1 MIAEAGSLCRSPG
14 HRFRFIDP
22 QRSVLY
28 SDLVIQRRKTK
39 QIQLGKVKVG
49 ADAPITVQS
58 MTKTD
63 TRDVRATV
71 QQIWDLEAAGC
82 EIVRCA
88 VPVREAAEKLGEIK
102 KKIRIPLVA
111 DIHFNYKL
119 ALLAIEQGVDGL
131 RLNPGNIGARKY
143 VEEVVKAASERKI
156 PIRIGVNAGSL
167 EKDLLEK
174 NNGPTAEGMVES
186 GLRHIH
192 ILEDC
197 GYREI
202 KISLKASDPLMMI
215 EAYRMLADKVNYA
228 FHLGVTEAGTPGI
241 GTIKSAIGLGTLLA
255 EGIGDTIR
263 VSLAADPVEEVR
275 IGIEILKALKI
286 RKEGMTFVAC
296 PSCGRADVDLVGLAK
311 AVEEKMQPY
320 SNLNIHVAVMGCEV
334 NGPGEARAADLGVA
348 GGKGIGLIFKRGEVI
363 RKVPEA
369 EIVTALMEE
378 VKKFAAEKEAA
389 LAVAAEA

>member
-1 MIAEAGSLCRSPG
+1 
-14 HRFRFIDP
+14 
-22 QRSVLY
+22 
-28 SDLVIQRRKTK
+28 
-39 QIQLGKVKVG
+39 
-49 ADAPITVQS
+49 
-58 MTKTD
+58 
-63 TRDVRATV
+63 
-71 QQIWDLEAAGC
+71 
-82 EIVRCA
+82 
-88 VPVREAAEKLGEIK
+88 
-102 KKIRIPLVA
+102 
-111 DIHFNYKL
+111 
-119 ALLAIEQGVDGL
+119 
-131 RLNPGNIGARKY
+131 
-143 VEEVVKAASERKI
+143 
-156 PIRIGVNAGSL
+156 L

-174 NNGPTAEGMVES
+174 YNGPTADGMVES

-192 ILEDC
+192 ILEDV
-197 GYREI
+197 GYQEI

-275 IGIEILKALKI
+275 VGREILKALKLK
-286 RKEGMTFVAC
+286 KEGLTFVAC

-311 AVEEKMQPY
+311 RVEEKMLPY

-369 EIVTALMEE
+369 QIVEALMEE
-378 VKKFAAEKEAA
+378 VEKFAAEKQAEQAA
-389 LAVAAEA
+389 AAADA

>member
-1 MIAEAGSLCRSPG
+1 M
-14 HRFRFIDP
+14 
-22 QRSVLY
+22 
-28 SDLVIQRRKTK
+28 IQRRKTRP
-39 QIQLGKVKVG
+39 IQLGKVKVG
-49 ADAPITVQS
+49 GDAPITVQS

-82 EIVRCA
+82 EIIRCA
-88 VPVREAAEKLGEIK
+88 VPVREAALQLGDIK
-102 KKIRIPLVA
+102 KRIRIPLVA

-119 ALLAIEQGVDGL
+119 ALIAIEQGVDGL

-143 VEEVVKAASERKI
+143 VEEVVRAASERKI

-167 EKDLLEK
+167 EKDLLQK
-174 NNGPTAEGMVES
+174 YDGPTAAGMVES

-192 ILEDC
+192 ILEDV
-197 GYREI
+197 GYNEI

-215 EAYRMLADKVNYA
+215 EAYRMLADQVEYP
-228 FHLGVTEAGTPGI
+228 FHLGVTEAGTPSI
-241 GTIKSAIGLGTLLA
+241 GTIKSAVGLGTLLA

-275 IGIEILKALKI
+275 VGREILKSLRLK
-286 RKEGMTFVAC
+286 KEGLTFVAC

-311 AVEEKMQPY
+311 TVEERMLPY
-320 SNLNIHVAVMGCEV
+320 SNLDIHVAVMGCEV

-348 GGKGIGLIFKRGEVI
+348 GGKGIGLIFKRGEII

-369 EIVTALMEE
+369 QIVDALMEE
-378 VKKFAAEKEAA
+378 VEKFAAEKKVERAA
-389 LAVAAEA
+389 AADA

>member
-1 MIAEAGSLCRSPG
+1 M
-14 HRFRFIDP
+14 
-22 QRSVLY
+22 
-28 SDLVIQRRKTK
+28 IQRRKTRP
-39 QIQLGKVKVG
+39 IQLGKVKVG
-49 ADAPITVQS
+49 GDAPITVQS

-82 EIVRCA
+82 EIIRCA
-88 VPVREAAEKLGEIK
+88 VPVREAALQLGDIK
-102 KKIRIPLVA
+102 KRIRIPLVA

-119 ALLAIEQGVDGL
+119 ALIAIEQGVDGL

-143 VEEVVKAASERKI
+143 VEEVVRAASERKI

-167 EKDLLEK
+167 EKDLLQK
-174 NNGPTAEGMVES
+174 YDGPTAAGMVES

-192 ILEDC
+192 ILEDV
-197 GYREI
+197 GYNEI

-215 EAYRMLADKVNYA
+215 EAYRRLADQVEYP
-228 FHLGVTEAGTPGI
+228 FHLGVTEAGTPSI
-241 GTIKSAIGLGTLLA
+241 GTIKSAVGLGTLLA

-275 IGIEILKALKI
+275 VGREILKSLGLK
-286 RKEGMTFVAC
+286 KEGLTFVAC

-311 AVEEKMQPY
+311 TVEERMLPY
-320 SNLNIHVAVMGCEV
+320 SNLDIHVAVMGCEV

-348 GGKGIGLIFKRGEVI
+348 GGKGIGLIFKRGEII

-369 EIVTALMEE
+369 QIVDALMEE
-378 VKKFAAEKEAA
+378 VEKFAAEKKVERAA
-389 LAVAAEA
+389 AADA

>member
-1 MIAEAGSLCRSPG
+1 MIL
-14 HRFRFIDP
+14 
-22 QRSVLY
+22 
-28 SDLVIQRRKTK
+28 RRKTR

-49 ADAPITVQS
+49 GDAPITVQS

-88 VPVREAAEKLGEIK
+88 VPVREAADKLAEIK
-102 KKIRIPLVA
+102 NKIRIPLVA

-119 ALLAIEQGVDGL
+119 ALIAIEQGVDGL
-131 RLNPGNIGARKY
+131 RLNPGNIGARRH

-174 NNGPTAEGMVES
+174 HNGPTAQGMVES
-186 GLRHIH
+186 GLRHVR
-192 ILEDC
+192 ILEDI
-197 GYREI
+197 GYQEI

-215 EAYRMLADKVNYA
+215 EAYRMLADKVDYA
-228 FHLGVTEAGTPGI
+228 FHLGVTEAGTPGV
-241 GTIKSAIGLGTLLA
+241 GTIKSAVGLGALLA

-275 IGIEILKALKI
+275 VGSEVLKALKLK
-286 RKEGMTFVAC
+286 KEGLTFVAC
-296 PSCGRADVDLVGLAK
+296 PSCGRADVDLVGLARK
-311 AVEEKMQPY
+311 VEEKMLPY

-348 GGKGIGLIFKRGEVI
+348 GGKGIGLIFKRGQVI

-378 VKKFAAEKEAA
+378 VERFAAEKTAEKAMAAAVEA
-389 LAVAAEA
+389 

>member
-1 MIAEAGSLCRSPG
+1 MIN
-14 HRFRFIDP
+14 
-22 QRSVLY
+22 
-28 SDLVIQRRKTK
+28 RRETR
-39 QIQLGKVKVG
+39 QIQLGKLKVG
-49 ADAPITVQS
+49 GDAPITVQS

-82 EIVRCA
+82 DIVRCA

-119 ALLAIEQGVDGL
+119 ALIAIEQGVDGL

-143 VEEVVKAASERKI
+143 VEEVVRAASERKI

-167 EKDLLEK
+167 EKDLLQK
-174 NNGPTAEGMVES
+174 FNGPTAEGMVES
-186 GLRHIH
+186 GLRHIR
-192 ILEDC
+192 ILEDV
-197 GYREI
+197 GYNEI

-215 EAYRMLADKVNYA
+215 EAYRMLAGKVDYPL
-228 FHLGVTEAGTPGI
+228 HLGVTEAGTPTV
-241 GTIKSAIGLGTLLA
+241 GTIKSAVGLGTLLA

-275 IGIEILKALKI
+275 VGREILKALKL
-286 RKEGMTFVAC
+286 KTEGLTFVAC
-296 PSCGRADVDLVGLAK
+296 PSCGRADVDLVALAK
-311 AVEEKMQPY
+311 SVEERMLPY
-320 SNLNIHVAVMGCEV
+320 SNLDIHVAVMGCEV

-348 GGKGIGLIFKRGEVI
+348 GGKGIGLIFKRGQVI
-363 RKVPEA
+363 RKVPETD
-369 EIVTALMEE
+369 IVDALMEE
-378 VKKFAAEKEAA
+378 VKKFAAEKKAEQATV
-389 LAVAAEA
+389 VADA

>member
-1 MIAEAGSLCRSPG
+1 MIT
-14 HRFRFIDP
+14 
-22 QRSVLY
+22 
-28 SDLVIQRRKTK
+28 RRKTRP
-39 QIQLGKVKVG
+39 IQLGAVRIG
-49 ADAPITVQS
+49 GDAPITVQS

-71 QQIWDLEAAGC
+71 QQIWALEAAGC
-82 EIVRCA
+82 EIIRCA

-119 ALLAIEQGVDGL
+119 ALIAIEQGVDGL

-143 VEEVVKAASERKI
+143 VEEVVRAASERKI

-167 EKDLLEK
+167 EKDLLQK
-174 NNGPTAEGMVES
+174 YNGPTAEGMVES

-197 GYREI
+197 GYNEI

-215 EAYRMLADKVNYA
+215 EAYRLLAQQVDYA
-228 FHLGVTEAGTPGI
+228 FHLGVTEAGTPSI

-275 IGIEILKALKI
+275 VGREILKALKLK
-286 RKEGMTFVAC
+286 KEGMTFVAC
-296 PSCGRADVDLVGLAK
+296 PSCGRADVDLVSLAK
-311 AVEEKMQPY
+311 TVEEKMQPY

-348 GGKGIGLIFKRGEVI
+348 GGKGIGLIFKRGEII

-369 EIVTALMEE
+369 QIVDALMEE
-378 VKKFAAEKEAA
+378 VEKFAAEKQAEQIAA
-389 LAVAAEA
+389 GA

>member
-1 MIAEAGSLCRSPG
+1 VPL
-14 HRFRFIDP
+14 RFVDP
-22 QRSVLY
+22 PPSVLY
-28 SDLVIQRRKTK
+28 IEHVIQRRKTRP
-39 QIQLGKVKVG
+39 IQLGKVKVG
-49 ADAPITVQS
+49 GDAPITVQS

-82 EIVRCA
+82 EIIRCA
-88 VPVREAAEKLGEIK
+88 VPVREAALQLGEIK

-119 ALLAIEQGVDGL
+119 ALIAIEQGVDGL

-143 VEEVVKAASERKI
+143 VEEVVRAASERKI

-167 EKDLLEK
+167 EKDLLQK
-174 NNGPTAEGMVES
+174 YDGPTAAGMVES
-186 GLRHIH
+186 GLRHIR
-192 ILEDC
+192 ILEDV
-197 GYREI
+197 GYNEI

-215 EAYRMLADKVNYA
+215 EAYRMLAEQVDYP
-228 FHLGVTEAGTPGI
+228 FHLGVTEAGTPSI
-241 GTIKSAIGLGTLLA
+241 GTIKSAVGLGTLLA

-275 IGIEILKALKI
+275 VGREILKSLGLK
-286 RKEGMTFVAC
+286 KEGLTFVAC

-311 AVEEKMQPY
+311 TVEERMLPY
-320 SNLNIHVAVMGCEV
+320 SNLDIHVAVMGCEV

-348 GGKGIGLIFKRGEVI
+348 GGKGIGLIFKRGEII

-369 EIVTALMEE
+369 QIVDALMEE
-378 VKKFAAEKEAA
+378 VEKFAAEKKVAQAA
-389 LAVAAEA
+389 AADA

>member
-1 MIAEAGSLCRSPG
+1 MIK
-14 HRFRFIDP
+14 
-22 QRSVLY
+22 
-28 SDLVIQRRKTK
+28 RRKTK
-39 QIQLGKVKVG
+39 QIQLGKLRIG
-49 ADAPITVQS
+49 GDAPVTVQS

-88 VPVREAAEKLGEIK
+88 VPVREAAEQLGAIK

-119 ALLAIEQGVDGL
+119 ALMAIEQGVDGL

-143 VEEVVKAASERKI
+143 VEEVVRAASARKI

-167 EKDLLEK
+167 EKDLLQK
-174 NNGPTAEGMVES
+174 YGGPTAEGMVES

-192 ILEDC
+192 ILEDV
-197 GYREI
+197 GYHEI

-215 EAYRMLADKVNYA
+215 EAYRMLADKVDYP
-228 FHLGVTEAGTPGI
+228 FHLGVTEAGTPNA
-241 GTIKSAIGLGTLLA
+241 GTIKSAVGLGTLLA

-275 IGIEILKALKI
+275 VGIEILKALKI
-286 RKEGMTFVAC
+286 RKEGLMFVAC

-311 AVEEKMQPY
+311 AVEERMMPY
-320 SNLNIHVAVMGCEV
+320 SNLNLHVAVMGCEV

-369 EIVTALMEE
+369 QIVDALMEE
-378 VKKFAAEKEAA
+378 VEKFAAEKQAERAS
-389 LAVAAEA
+389 AAEA

>member
-1 MIAEAGSLCRSPG
+1 
-14 HRFRFIDP
+14 
-22 QRSVLY
+22 
-28 SDLVIQRRKTK
+28 VIQRRKTR
-39 QIQLGKVKVG
+39 QIQLGKIKVG
-49 ADAPITVQS
+49 GDAPVTVQS

-63 TRDVRATV
+63 TRDVGATV

-88 VPVREAAEKLGEIK
+88 VPVREAAEQLGAIK

-119 ALLAIEQGVDGL
+119 ALIAIEQGVDGL

-143 VEEVVKAASERKI
+143 VEEVVRAASERKI

-167 EKDLLEK
+167 EKDLLQK
-174 NNGPTAEGMVES
+174 YDGPTAEGMVES

-192 ILEDC
+192 ILEDV
-197 GYREI
+197 GFNEI
-202 KISLKASDPLMMI
+202 KISLKASDPLMTI
-215 EAYRMLADKVNYA
+215 EAYRMLAGKVDYP
-228 FHLGVTEAGTPGI
+228 FHLGVTEAGTPTV
-241 GTIKSAIGLGTLLA
+241 GTIKSAVGLGTLLA
-255 EGIGDTIR
+255 DGIGDTIR

-275 IGIEILKALKI
+275 VGIEILKALKI

-311 AVEEKMQPY
+311 AVEERMLPY

-348 GGKGIGLIFKRGEVI
+348 GGKGIGLIFKRGEII
-363 RKVPEA
+363 RKVPETQ
-369 EIVTALMEE
+369 IVDALMEE
-378 VKKFAAEKEAA
+378 VKKFAAEKQAEQAS
-389 LAVAAEA
+389 AAEA

>member
-1 MIAEAGSLCRSPG
+1 LTRRRRFSIIKAVIA
-14 HRFRFIDP
+14 
-22 QRSVLY
+22 
-28 SDLVIQRRKTK
+28 RRKTR
-39 QIQLGKVKVG
+39 QIQLGAVKVG
-49 ADAPITVQS
+49 GDAPITVQS

-71 QQIWDLEAAGC
+71 QQIWALEAAGC
-82 EIVRCA
+82 EIIRCA

-119 ALLAIEQGVDGL
+119 ALIAIEQGVDGL

-143 VEEVVKAASERKI
+143 VEEVVRAASERKI

-167 EKDLLEK
+167 EKDLLQK
-174 NNGPTAEGMVES
+174 YNGPSAEGMVES

-197 GYREI
+197 GYNEI

-215 EAYRMLADKVNYA
+215 EAYRLLAKQVDYA
-228 FHLGVTEAGTPGI
+228 FHLGVTEAGTPSI
-241 GTIKSAIGLGTLLA
+241 GTIKSAVGLGTLLA

-275 IGIEILKALKI
+275 VGREILKALKLK
-286 RKEGMTFVAC
+286 KEGMTFVAC
-296 PSCGRADVDLVGLAK
+296 PSCGRADVDLVALAK
-311 AVEEKMQPY
+311 TVEEKMLPY

-348 GGKGIGLIFKRGEVI
+348 GGKGIGLIFKRGEII

-369 EIVTALMEE
+369 QIVDALMEE
-378 VKKFAAEKEAA
+378 VEKFAAEKQAA
-389 LAVAAEA
+389 QSAAASA

>member
-1 MIAEAGSLCRSPG
+1 M
-14 HRFRFIDP
+14 
-22 QRSVLY
+22 
-28 SDLVIQRRKTK
+28 IQRRKTR
-39 QIQLGKVKVG
+39 QIQLGKIKVG
-49 ADAPITVQS
+49 GDAPVTVQS

-88 VPVREAAEKLGEIK
+88 VPVREAAEQLGAIK

-119 ALLAIEQGVDGL
+119 ALIAVEQGVDGL

-143 VEEVVKAASERKI
+143 VEEVVRAASERKI

-167 EKDLLEK
+167 EKDLLQK
-174 NNGPTAEGMVES
+174 YDGPTAEGMVES

-192 ILEDC
+192 ILEDV
-197 GYREI
+197 GYNEI

-215 EAYRMLADKVNYA
+215 EAYRMLAGKVDYP
-228 FHLGVTEAGTPGI
+228 FHLGVTEAGTPTV
-241 GTIKSAIGLGTLLA
+241 GTIKSAVGLGTLLA
-255 EGIGDTIR
+255 DGIGDTIR

-275 IGIEILKALKI
+275 VGIEILKALRI

-311 AVEEKMQPY
+311 AVEERMLPY

-348 GGKGIGLIFKRGEVI
+348 GGKGIGLRFKRGEVI

-369 EIVTALMEE
+369 QIVDALMEE
-378 VKKFAAEKEAA
+378 VQKFAAEKQAEQASAVEA
-389 LAVAAEA
+389 

>member
-1 MIAEAGSLCRSPG
+1 M
-14 HRFRFIDP
+14 
-22 QRSVLY
+22 
-28 SDLVIQRRKTK
+28 QRRKTR
-39 QIQLGKVKVG
+39 QIQLGKVKIG
-49 ADAPITVQS
+49 GDAPITVQS

-88 VPVREAAEKLGEIK
+88 VPVREAAEQLREIK
-102 KKIRIPLVA
+102 KRIRIPLVA

-119 ALLAIEQGVDGL
+119 ALIAIEQGVDGL

-143 VEEVVKAASERKI
+143 VEEVVKAASERRI

-167 EKDLLEK
+167 EKDLLQK
-174 NNGPTAEGMVES
+174 YDGPTAQGMVES
-186 GLRHIH
+186 GLRHIR
-192 ILEDC
+192 ILEDV
-197 GYREI
+197 GYEEI
-202 KISLKASDPLMMI
+202 KISLKASDPVMMI
-215 EAYRMLADKVNYA
+215 EAYRMLAGQVDYP
-228 FHLGVTEAGTPGI
+228 FHLGVTEAGTQTV

-275 IGIEILKALKI
+275 VGIEILKALQL
-286 RKEGMTFVAC
+286 RKEGLTFVAC
-296 PSCGRADVDLVGLAK
+296 PSCGRADVDLVALAK
-311 AVEEKMQPY
+311 AVEEKMLPY
-320 SNLNIHVAVMGCEV
+320 SNLNLHVAVMGCEV

-369 EIVTALMEE
+369 EIVDALMEE
-378 VKKFAAEKEAA
+378 VKKIAAEKKAEQTAA
-389 LAVAAEA
+389 AAEA

>member
-1 MIAEAGSLCRSPG
+1 
-14 HRFRFIDP
+14 
-22 QRSVLY
+22 
-28 SDLVIQRRKTK
+28 VIQRRKTR
-39 QIQLGKVKVG
+39 QIHLGNVAVG
-49 ADAPITVQS
+49 GDAAITVQS

-63 TRDVRATV
+63 TRDARATV

-88 VPVREAAEKLGEIK
+88 VPVREAAEQLGAIK
-102 KKIRIPLVA
+102 RKIRIPLVA

-119 ALLAIEQGVDGL
+119 ALIAVEQGVDGL

-167 EKDLLEK
+167 EKDLLQK
-174 NNGPTAEGMVES
+174 YDGPTAEGMVES
-186 GLRHIH
+186 GLRHIR
-192 ILEDC
+192 ILEDA
-197 GYREI
+197 GYSEI

-215 EAYRMLADKVNYA
+215 EAYRMLADKVDYP
-228 FHLGVTEAGTPGI
+228 FHLGVTEAGTPAV
-241 GTIKSAIGLGTLLA
+241 GTIKSAVGLGTLLA

-275 IGIEILKALKI
+275 VGIEILKALKL
-286 RKEGMTFVAC
+286 RKEGLTFVAC

-311 AVEEKMQPY
+311 AVEARMLPY

-348 GGKGIGLIFKRGEVI
+348 GGKGIGLIFKRGQVI

-369 EIVTALMEE
+369 DIVEALMQE
-378 VKKFAAEKEAA
+378 VEKLAAEKEAGPP
-389 LAVAAEA
+389 AAAD

>member
-1 MIAEAGSLCRSPG
+1 VARQW
-14 HRFRFIDP
+14 RIDP
-22 QRSVLY
+22 PLSLLY
-28 SDLVIQRRKTK
+28 SELVIQRRKTR

-49 ADAPITVQS
+49 GDAPVTVQS

-63 TRDVRATV
+63 TRDTRATV

-88 VPVREAAEKLGEIK
+88 VPVREAAEQLREIK
-102 KKIRIPLVA
+102 KRIRIPLVA

-167 EKDLLEK
+167 EKDLLHK
-174 NNGPTAEGMVES
+174 YDGPTAQGMVES
-186 GLRHIH
+186 GLRHIR
-192 ILEDC
+192 ILEDL

-202 KISLKASDPLMMI
+202 KISLKASDPVMMI
-215 EAYRMLADKVNYA
+215 EAYRMLADQVDYP
-228 FHLGVTEAGTPGI
+228 FHLGVTEAGTPTV

-275 IGIEILKALKI
+275 VGTEILKALQL
-286 RKEGMTFVAC
+286 RKEGLTFVAC
-296 PSCGRADVDLVGLAK
+296 PSCGRADVDLVALAK
-311 AVEEKMQPY
+311 AVEENMLPY

-378 VKKFAAEKEAA
+378 VRKFAAEKKAEQTAT
-389 LAVAAEA
+389 AAEA

>member
-1 MIAEAGSLCRSPG
+1 MIN
-14 HRFRFIDP
+14 
-22 QRSVLY
+22 
-28 SDLVIQRRKTK
+28 RRKTR
-39 QIQLGKVKVG
+39 QIQLGKLKVG
-49 ADAPITVQS
+49 GDAPITVQS

-82 EIVRCA
+82 DIVRCA

-119 ALLAIEQGVDGL
+119 ALIAIEQGVDGL

-143 VEEVVKAASERKI
+143 VEEVVRAASERKI

-167 EKDLLEK
+167 EKDLLQK
-174 NNGPTAEGMVES
+174 YNGPTAEGMVES
-186 GLRHIH
+186 GLRHIR
-192 ILEDC
+192 ILEDV
-197 GYREI
+197 GYNEI

-215 EAYRMLADKVNYA
+215 EAYRMLAGKVDYPL
-228 FHLGVTEAGTPGI
+228 HLGVTEAGTPTV
-241 GTIKSAIGLGTLLA
+241 GTIKSAVGLGTLLA

-275 IGIEILKALKI
+275 VGREILKALKL
-286 RKEGMTFVAC
+286 KTEGLTFVAC
-296 PSCGRADVDLVGLAK
+296 PSCGRADVDLVALAK
-311 AVEEKMQPY
+311 SVEERMLPY
-320 SNLNIHVAVMGCEV
+320 SNLDIHVAVMGCEV

-348 GGKGIGLIFKRGEVI
+348 GGKGIGLIFKRGEII
-363 RKVPEA
+363 RKVPETD
-369 EIVTALMEE
+369 IVDALMEE
-378 VKKFAAEKEAA
+378 VKKFAAEKKAEQATV
-389 LAVAAEA
+389 VADA